1 MFPFTALQKINCFH
15 ATICTG
21 GQGLHPAHNDTVY
34 QQIPREQCTY
44 EGLHCSASSCFPSMT
59 APGLGGREGLH
70 CLKCPRALAPDP
82 SQLPASLCQQ
92 ALASAQ
98 CQGCRGCSIKKRPC
112 HHMHL
117 QHREPNPALDLSISS
132 EWAWQTAAS
141 VLWPPQSWQP
151 SPSRHTASK
160 GTVQAVLWLAAA
172 LLASLCRL
180 QQDGCTQLCQSVPTS
195 QLAGADR
202 HMTCYIFSYF

>member
-34 QQIPREQCTY
+34 QQIPREQGAD

-59 APGLGGREGLH
+59 LSAAPSPGGREGLH
-70 CLKCPRALAPDP
+70 CLKCPRALSPGT

-92 ALASAQ
+92 ALPSVQ
-98 CQGCRGCSIKKRPC
+98 CQGCWIKKRSR
-112 HHMHL
+112 HRMHL
-117 QHREPNPALDLSISS
+117 QDKEPNPALDLTVSS
-132 EWAWQTAAS
+132 EWAQQTAAS

-172 LLASLCRL
+172 LQAAAGWLHPA
-180 QQDGCTQLCQSVPTS
+180 VPS
-195 QLAGADR
+195 CSHLPAD
-202 HMTCYIFSYF
+202 CS